1 MIHPYNNAS
10 CIKKLYQASKVK
22 PNSQRVVTTIDP
34 FDVRLNPP
42 ELYSYQERQRALEHR
57 LRLA

>member
-10 CIKKLYQASKVK
+10 CIKKLYRASKVK
-22 PNSQRVVTTIDP
+22 PNNQKVVITNDP
-34 FDVRLNPP
+34 FDVGLNPP
-42 ELYSYQERQRALEHR
+42 ELYSYPERQRTLEHR